1 MLRSESNSSERL
13 VKRKIVYDDRADADG
28 LTVNDEAPHLPY

>member
-13 VKRKIVYDDRADADG
+13 VKRKIVYDDRADG